1 MDDANFKAAV
11 QESLA
16 LLTVAEK
23 IKLLRAL
30 RNEQETECS
39 LTPAVSSQE

>member
-1 MDDANFKAAV
+1 MDDSNFQTTI

-30 RNEQETECS
+30 RTEQETECNS
-39 LTPAVSSQE
+39 TPAVSSQV